1 MRPASEITNPEVLA
15 KKILSFAQ
23 GYRSLLV
30 PQPSVLADTVMTL
43 AMLVPLSDKV
53 LPLKSYYVM
62 TQTLQRSAY
71 MARALSLDVTRD
83 MPGRTPDQVAAR
95 EARAR
100 EIENE
105 VRQYGITAISLQSVH
120 PSDKGNLTDAERKQ
134 AWRRREERLAQD
146 AQQHLCTEDVFM
158 LACAFLDLDVA
169 KQGSIHYLKGESPDF
184 KETKKNRNPISL
196 KDEKTLKSLSSGLA
210 RPTDDRGGVERGQI
224 ESGYNHLAKLNQLH
238 NTMLDVVR
246 WIKEGERGNPP
257 VTRTKV
263 MVRKHFG
270 DMSHTDYERIM
281 SMARREG
288 LISFRNRV
296 KDPSNNYTLRQHNH
310 DYIVTMSRKIGRTP
324 QKTLDDFIEDMRKH
338 LDKLAALKAKK
349 KKQVENESGA

>member
-1 MRPASEITNPEVLA
+1 MRPASEFTNPEALA
-15 KKILSFAQ
+15 KSILSFAQ

-30 PQPSVLADTVMTL
+30 PQPKVLADTVMTL
-43 AMLVPLSDKV
+43 GMLVPLSDKV
-53 LPLKSYYVM
+53 LPLKSYFNMV
-62 TQTLQRSAY
+62 QTLQRSAY
-71 MARALSLDVTRD
+71 MARALSLEVTRD
-83 MPGRTPDQVAAR
+83 MPVGTPDEVAVR
-95 EARAR
+95 DARAR
-100 EIENE
+100 DLENE
-105 VRQYGITAISLQSVH
+105 VRQFGITGISHQFAQLVDNSH
-120 PSDKGNLTDAERKQ
+120 LSDDERQ
-134 AWRRREERLAQD
+134 QVWRRREERLAQD

-169 KQGSIHYLKGESPDF
+169 KQGSIYYLKGESPDF
-184 KETKKNRNPISL
+184 KETKKNRNPIAL
-196 KDEKTLKSLSSGLA
+196 KDGKTLKSLSSGLG
-210 RPTDDRGGVERGQI
+210 RPTDDRGTVERGQI

-246 WIKEGERGNPP
+246 WIKEGERMNPP

-310 DYIVTMSRKIGRTP
+310 EFIVEMSKKIGRTP

-338 LDKLAALKAKK
+338 LDKMAALKAKK
-349 KKQVENESGA
+349 KTMAGSGD

>member
-1 MRPASEITNPEVLA
+1 MRPASEFTNPEALA

-30 PQPSVLADTVMTL
+30 PQPKVLADTVMTL
-43 AMLVPLSDKV
+43 GMLVPLSDKV
-53 LPLKSYYVM
+53 LPLKSYFNMV
-62 TQTLQRSAY
+62 QTLQRSAY
-71 MARALSLDVTRD
+71 MARALALEATRD
-83 MPGRTPDQVAAR
+83 MPVNSQEEIAAR
-95 EARAR
+95 DARAR
-100 EIENE
+100 DIENE
-105 VRQYGITAISLQSVH
+105 VRTTGITSMGDQVAAGK
-120 PSDKGNLTDAERKQ
+120 PSGWGFPASQ
-134 AWRRREERLAQD
+134 RRDDRLAQD

-169 KQGSIHYLKGESPDF
+169 KQGSIFYLKGESPNF
-184 KETKKNRNPISL
+184 KETKKNRNPIEL
-196 KDEKTLKSLSSGLA
+196 KDGKTLKSLSSGLG
-210 RPTDDRGGVERGQI
+210 RPTDDRGTVERGQI

-246 WIKEGERGNPP
+246 WIKDGERMNPP

-288 LISFRNRV
+288 LINFRNRV

-310 DYIVTMSRKIGRTP
+310 EYIVAMSKKIGRTP

-338 LDKLAALKAKK
+338 IEVQQALKT
-349 KKQVENESGA
+349 KQKASTSTRSRG